1 MKQLLTLT
9 AFLFTCVLSF
19 AQPSAKKI
27 SVVIKDGKFSIAKTN
42 VTESWRQDAV
52 SIELGINDRRRAG
65 MNITHTYDDFGI
77 VLFEKTQNKVGS
89 GELSEVQFYIAQGD
103 TNAVSPKGFF
113 VGKMKIEKLKISSD
127 LSWQNVKE
135 KLKDYKQTDSYIEHN
150 YRLSNKGLYIYF
162 QFNKEETTLLK
173 ISVGK
178 DQRTNN

>member
-27 SVVIKDGKFSIAKTN
+27 SVVIKDGKFSIVKTN

-52 SIELGINDRRRAG
+52 SMELGINDRRRAG
-65 MNITHTYDDFGI
+65 TNVTHTYDDFGI
-77 VLFEKTQNKVGS
+77 VLFERAQNKVATGV
-89 GELSEVQFYIAQGD
+89 LSEVQFYISQGD

-113 VGKMKIEKLKISSD
+113 VGKMKIEKLKISGN
-127 LSWQNVKE
+127 LSWQDVKE
-135 KLKDYKQTDSYIEHN
+135 KLKDYKQTDSYMEHS
-150 YRLSNKGLYIYF
+150 YRLADKGLYIYF
-162 QFNKEETTLLK
+162 QFNKEETILLK

-178 DQRTNN
+178 DERK

>member
-1 MKQLLTLT
+1 MKQLLTLA
-9 AFLFTCVLSF
+9 AFLLASMLSF
-19 AQPSAKKI
+19 SQPAPEKI
-27 SVVIKDGKFSIAKTN
+27 SVVIKGGKFSIAKTN

-52 SIELGINDRRRAG
+52 SMELGINDRRRAG
-65 MNITHTYDDFGI
+65 MNVTHTYDDFGI
-77 VLFEKTQNKVGS
+77 VLFEKTQNKVAS

-113 VGKMKIEKLKISSD
+113 VGKLKIEKLKISSD
-127 LSWQNVKE
+127 LSWQDVKE

-178 DQRTNN
+178 DERK